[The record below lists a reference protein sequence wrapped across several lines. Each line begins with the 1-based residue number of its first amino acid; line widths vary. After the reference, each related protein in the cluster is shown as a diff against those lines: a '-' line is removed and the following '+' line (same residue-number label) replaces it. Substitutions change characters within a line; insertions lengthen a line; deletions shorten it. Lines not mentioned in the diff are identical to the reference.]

1 MERAQDLEMG
11 FCSLAAARD
20 FDQVR
25 KLTAAVPVRTT
36 DKQTREDRIR
46 TAHSVSRHHGNVF
59 SSDWDGNDIPA
70 AGSDAAVFPGSL
82 RGFKHLQSVTS

>member
-1 MERAQDLEMG
+1 VEFKVHGIVLPQP
-11 FCSLAAARD
+11 ARD

-25 KLTAAVPVRTT
+25 KVKADSRCARHLRTT
-36 DKQTREDRIR
+36 RKPTREDRIR

-70 AGSDAAVFPGSL
+70 AGSDAAVFPGLL
-82 RGFKHLQSVTS
+82 RGFEHL